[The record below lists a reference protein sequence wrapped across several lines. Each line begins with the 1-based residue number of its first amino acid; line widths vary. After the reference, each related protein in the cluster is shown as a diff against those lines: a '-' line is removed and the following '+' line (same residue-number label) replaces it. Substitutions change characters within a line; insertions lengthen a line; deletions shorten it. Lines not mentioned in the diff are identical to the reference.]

1 MRRVAI
7 IAEILLLIGW
17 LTYPYLSDAYT
28 PAEPTTRPAIESILS
43 HTSAVAV
50 APHPFREIYG
60 HDGFW
65 RLGED
70 QTGVWWFVSPAG
82 QLDFLN
88 TVTTVQPEQ
97 SGRDRDAI
105 GYRSLDWDG
114 KYGQADLNR
123 WAEATLVRVKDY
135 GFKGLGAWCNP
146 AFHRLDVPMSQDLNL
161 WAWVNDNSKRFYS
174 AGWAESAEQ
183 AVKTQVAPLK
193 DNRNLVGYFLDNEL
207 DWGDGF
213 SGPGAYFDD
222 LPNTDPNRQQV
233 VQTIRGVWPQ
243 LHDFNLDWST
253 KLADWSQLDTLPVLP
268 RDQARAY
275 DHLSTAWL
283 YHLAH
288 DYFRETTSLVHRY
301 DPNHLILGVR
311 FKGFAPE
318 EVVSASRDFTDAQSL
333 NYYVADARLDAD
345 MFHMMYVRS
354 GQPIII
360 SEYSFHAM
368 DGSSGDHNSVGFSAQ
383 VPDQQARADGY
394 RLMTTRLA
402 RVPYIVGADWFQW
415 CDEPP
420 AGRSSDG
427 EDVNFGVVDVHD
439 KPYKLLVS
447 AIQQTTPT
455 LNPLHARSTSD
466 SESDIWRESYTL
478 HPIMHVPFLAHAPA
492 MDGTL
497 AGWPQASRFDN
508 IRREQ
513 TVDLDRFKI
522 RTPEAFMGWTRDG
535 LYLAV
540 EVFDKHLETAPATA
554 WWWTR
559 DNVEFFISTRPVAS
573 DQMSYDVYCHQFF
586 VVPRDPT
593 TNAAVVGQWH
603 RDGDA
608 LKDNLIP
615 VPSIRRA
622 VKILPDRYIVEL
634 FIPAKALHGY
644 DPQREPTMAFNLD
657 VRDYDTASNFFW
669 SAPKSMRT
677 ELRPNTWGTLYLDPP
692 TNSTYARAAQAS
704 AN

>member
-1 MRRVAI
+1 MRRMVI
-7 IAEILLLIGW
+7 IAEILLLLGW
-17 LTYPYLSDAYT
+17 FSYPYLSSAYAPT
-28 PAEPTTRPAIESILS
+28 GPATRP
-43 HTSAVAV
+43 SAPNVIPASYSEAV
-50 APHPFREIYG
+50 SPRPFRQIHG
-60 HDGFW
+60 RDGFW

-70 QTGVWWFVSPAG
+70 QAGVWWFVSPTG
-82 QLDFLN
+82 QVQFLN

-97 SGRDRDAI
+97 AGRDANAV
-105 GYRSLDWDG
+105 GFRSTNWDG
-114 KYGQADLNR
+114 KYGQADLQR
-123 WAEATLVRVKDY
+123 WAEATLGRVYDY

-146 AFHRLDVPMSQDLNL
+146 AFHQLDVPMSQDLNL
-161 WAWVNDNSKRFYS
+161 WAWVNDASKRFYS
-174 AGWAESAEQ
+174 PGWAQSADQ
-183 AVKTQVAPLK
+183 AVRAQVIPLK
-193 DNRNLVGYFLDNEL
+193 NNRNLVGYYLDNEL

-213 SGPGAYFDD
+213 SGPAAYFDD
-222 LPNTDPNRQQV
+222 LPNSDPNRQQV
-233 VQTIRGVWPQ
+233 IQTIHWVWPQ

-253 KLADWSQLDTLPVLP
+253 KLTNWSQLESWTALP
-268 RDQARAY
+268 REQSRAY

-283 YHLAH
+283 SHLAQ
-288 DYFRETTSLVHRY
+288 DYFRETTSLVHRC

-311 FKGFAPE
+311 YKGFAPE
-318 EVVSASRDFTDAQSL
+318 EVVAASRDYTDAQSL
-333 NYYVADARLDAD
+333 NYYVADARLDPD

-354 GQPIII
+354 GQPLII

-368 DGSSGDHNSVGFSAQ
+368 DGRSGDHDSVGFSAQ

-427 EDVNFGVVDVHD
+427 EDVNFGVVDVHG
-439 KPYKLLVS
+439 KPYTLLINAVR
-447 AIQQTTPT
+447 QTEPM
-455 LNPLHARSTSD
+455 LNPLHASSITD
-466 SESDIWRESYTL
+466 SESDVWRDSYSVR
-478 HPIMHVPFLAHAPA
+478 PIMHVPYLTQPPA

-497 AGWPQASRFDN
+497 AGWNDAARVEN
-508 IRREQ
+508 IRHEQ
-513 TVDLDRFKI
+513 TVDLDRFKVKA
-522 RTPEAFMGWTRDG
+522 PEAWIGWRNDG
-535 LYLAV
+535 LYLAI

-559 DNVEFFISTRPVAS
+559 DNIEFFISTRPVFP
-573 DQMSYDVYCHQFF
+573 DQVSYDVNCAQFF
-586 VVPRDPT
+586 VVPRDPLL
-593 TNAAVVGQWH
+593 NAPVVGQWH

-615 VPSIRRA
+615 MPLIHKV

-634 FIPAKALHGY
+634 FIPAAALHGY
-644 DPQREPTMAFNLD
+644 DPQHHPKLAFNID
-657 VRDYDTASNFFW
+657 VRDFTIAANFFW

-692 TNSTYARAAQAS
+692 AGGVYARTAQA
-704 AN
+704 N

>member
-17 LTYPYLSDAYT
+17 FSYPYLSDAYA
-28 PAEPTTRPAIESILS
+28 PSNPTTYPALEALS
-43 HTSAVAV
+43 GRSSAASS
-50 APHPFREIYG
+50 PRPFRQIHG
-60 HDGFW
+60 RKGFW

-70 QTGVWWFVSPAG
+70 EDGVWWFVSPSG
-82 QLDFLN
+82 ELQFLN

-97 SGRDRDAI
+97 LGRDRDSI
-105 GYRSLDWDG
+105 GFRSTDWDG
-114 KYGQADLNR
+114 KFDPTDLNR
-123 WAEATLVRVKDY
+123 WARATLIRVRDY

-146 AFHRLDVPMSQDLNL
+146 AFHDLDVPMSQDLNL
-161 WAWVNDNSKRFYS
+161 WDWVNDSSKRLYS
-174 AGWAESAEQ
+174 PDWVESVEQ
-183 AVKTQVAPLK
+183 AVKTQVSPLK
-193 DNRNLVGYFLDNEL
+193 DNRHLVGYFLDNEL

-222 LPNTDPNRQQV
+222 LPNTDPNRRQV
-233 VQTIRGVWPQ
+233 LQTIHWVWPQ

-253 KLADWSQLDTLPVLP
+253 KLADWSQLETWPVLP
-268 RDQARAY
+268 RDQSRAY
-275 DHLSTAWL
+275 DRLSTAWL
-283 YHLAH
+283 SHLAH
-288 DYFRETTSLVHRY
+288 DYFRETTALVRRY

-318 EVVSASRDFTDAQSL
+318 EVVSASRDYTDAQSL

-354 GQPIII
+354 GQPIVI
-360 SEYSFHAM
+360 SEYSFNAM
-368 DGSSGDHNSVGFSAQ
+368 DGRSGDRDTVGFSGQ

-439 KPYKLLVS
+439 RPYKLLVR
-447 AIQQTTPT
+447 AIQQTTPL

-466 SESDIWRESYTL
+466 SESDVWRESYTIK
-478 HPIMHVPFLAHAPA
+478 PIMHVPYFAHAPA

-497 AGWPQASRFDN
+497 TGWPADSRFDD

-513 TVDLDRFKI
+513 LVDVGRVKVRL
-522 RTPEAFMGWTRDG
+522 PEAFMGWTRDG

-540 EVFDKHLETAPATA
+540 EVFDDRLETTPATG

-559 DNVEFFISTRPVAS
+559 DNLEFFISTRPVPS
-573 DQMSYDVYCHQFF
+573 DQLSYDVNCQQFF

-615 VPSIRRA
+615 VPSIRKF
-622 VKILPDRYIVEL
+622 VKIFPDRYVVEL
-634 FIPAKALHGY
+634 FIPATALHGF
-644 DPQREPTMAFNLD
+644 DPLHEPTLAFNLD
-657 VRDYDTASNFFW
+657 VRDFSTASNFFW

-692 TNSTYARAAQAS
+692 SGSTYARSAQAR
-704 AN
+704 AD